1 MDEKG
6 QRLPVNI
13 EDQMRESYMDY
24 AMSVIIGR
32 ALPDAR
38 DGLKPVHRRILYA
51 MFSEGL
57 VHNHRYS
64 KCAGVV
70 GEVLKRYH
78 PHGDSAVYD
87 ALVRLAQEW
96 NLRYPLID
104 GQGNFGS
111 IDGDSPAAYRYTEC
125 RLTELAEELLAD
137 IDKETVTFVPNFD
150 DSTQEPLVLPSKVP
164 NLLIN
169 GSAGIAVGMATN
181 IPPHNLGEVCDALV
195 ALIEHP
201 ELTVDEL
208 MRYIPGPDFP
218 TAGFICGQGPIRE
231 AYREGRGI
239 LTVRARATVETDEK
253 TGRSSI
259 IVTEIPY
266 QVNKARLIG
275 QIAELVR
282 ERKLDGIAGDGLRD
296 ESDRDGMRI
305 VIELK
310 RDAVAEVLL
319 NQLYKHTALQESFGV
334 NMLAIVEGRPK
345 LLSLKDALQVFLKHR
360 REVVVRRTV
369 YDLRKA
375 EERLHI
381 LAGLKIAIEHL
392 DEAIGI
398 IRAAVDPATAR
409 QRLMATFAL
418 SQLQAQAI
426 LDMRLQRLT
435 GLERDKIVEEYAE
448 TEKAIVRYRA
458 IFADEREVAKII
470 GDELR
475 ALREK
480 YGDERR
486 TRIVDEATAISVED
500 LIVEEDMVVTISHE
514 GYIKRNAVGLYRAQ
528 RRGGRGRIG
537 ASTREED
544 FVEHLFVASTHSY
557 LLFFTTSGKVFW
569 LKVHEI
575 PQAGRAAR
583 GRSITNVLSLQPE
596 EKLSAFLPVREF
608 QEGRYVLFATRRGL
622 VKKTDLMQYASPR
635 PSGIIAIALEE
646 GDEVIGVRLTDGSR
660 EAILSTRDGQAI
672 RFKEDEARSMGRDT
686 YGVRG
691 MKLDAGDE
699 VVSLD
704 LVEPGAAL
712 LAVSENGYGKRTE
725 MEEYR
730 LTRRGGKGIIT
741 MKTTDKTGR
750 VIGVRMV
757 TDDDQ
762 IMLVTSGGKVIRL
775 RVNEIRVIG
784 RNTQGVRLI
793 GLEEGERVASV
804 ARLAEREDEGEVKDE
819 PVPPVDPDPTAGA

>member
-1 MDEKG
+1 
-6 QRLPVNI
+6 
-13 EDQMRESYMDY
+13 
-24 AMSVIIGR
+24 
-32 ALPDAR
+32 
-38 DGLKPVHRRILYA
+38 
-51 MFSEGL
+51 
-57 VHNHRYS
+57 
-64 KCAGVV
+64 
-70 GEVLKRYH
+70 
-78 PHGDSAVYD
+78 
-87 ALVRLAQEW
+87 
-96 NLRYPLID
+96 
-104 GQGNFGS
+104 
-111 IDGDSPAAYRYTEC
+111 
-125 RLTELAEELLAD
+125 
-137 IDKETVTFVPNFD
+137 
-150 DSTQEPLVLPSKVP
+150 
-164 NLLIN
+164 
-169 GSAGIAVGMATN
+169 
-181 IPPHNLGEVCDALV
+181 V

-208 MRYIPGPDFP
+208 MQYIPGPDFP

-253 TGRSSI
+253 SGRSAI

-266 QVNKARLIG
+266 QVNKRRLIER
-275 QIAELVR
+275 IAELVN
-282 ERKLDGIAGDGLRD
+282 ERKLDGIPSDGLRD

-319 NQLYKHTALQESFGV
+319 NQLYKHTPLEESFGV
-334 NMLAIVEGRPK
+334 NMLAIVDGRPK
-345 LLSLKDALQVFLKHR
+345 LLNLKDALQVFLKHR
-360 REVVVRRTV
+360 REVVVRRTI

-398 IRAAVDPATAR
+398 IRAATDPTSAR
-409 QRLMATFAL
+409 ERLMATLAL
-418 SQLQAQAI
+418 SQLQAQAV

-448 TEKAIVRYRA
+448 TEKAIARYRA
-458 IFADEREVAKII
+458 ILADEREIAKII
-470 GDELR
+470 ADELR

-486 TRIVDEATAISVED
+486 TRIVDEAAAISVED

-514 GYIKRNAVGLYRAQ
+514 GYIKRNAVALYRAQ

-544 FVEHLFVASTHSY
+544 FVEHLFIASTHSY

-583 GRSITNVLSLQPE
+583 GRSITNVLSLKPE

-672 RFKEDEARSMGRDT
+672 RFKEDEARPMGRDT

-691 MKLDAGDE
+691 MKLDEGDE

-704 LVEPGAAL
+704 LVEPGATL

-725 MEEYR
+725 MDEYR

-793 GLEEGERVASV
+793 NLEEGERVASV
-804 ARLAEREDEGEVKDE
+804 ARLAEREEEGEAKDE
-819 PVPPVDPDPTAGA
+819 PVPPADPDPAAGS

>member
-1 MDEKG
+1 MDEKS
-6 QRLPVNI
+6 QRVPVNI

-51 MFSEGL
+51 MFREGL
-57 VHNHRYS
+57 LHNRRYS

-96 NLRYPLID
+96 NLRYPLVD

-111 IDGDSPAAYRYTEC
+111 IDGDSAAAYRYTEC

-137 IDKETVTFVPNFD
+137 IDKETVDFVPNFD
-150 DSTQEPLVLPSKVP
+150 DSTQEPLVLPTRAP

-195 ALIEHP
+195 ALIEQP
-201 ELTVDEL
+201 ELTIDEL
-208 MRYIPGPDFP
+208 MRFIPGPDFP
-218 TAGFICGQGPIRE
+218 TAGFICGQGAIRA
-231 AYREGRGI
+231 AYHEGRGI
-239 LTVRARATVETDEK
+239 LTVRARATVETDDK
-253 TGRSSI
+253 SGRSSI

-266 QVNKARLIG
+266 QVNKARLIER
-275 QIAELVR
+275 IAELVN
-282 ERKLDGIAGDGLRD
+282 ERKLDGISDLRD

-319 NQLYKHTALQESFGV
+319 NQLYKHTPLQESFGV
-334 NMLAIVEGRPK
+334 NMLAIVDGRPR
-345 LLSLKDALQVFLKHR
+345 LLNLKEALLVFLRHR

-375 EERLHI
+375 EERLHV
-381 LAGLKIAIEHL
+381 LAGLKIAIDNL
-392 DEAIGI
+392 DRAIAI
-398 IRAAVDPATAR
+398 IRGATDPATAR
-409 QRLMATFAL
+409 EQLMAAFGL
-418 SQLQAQAI
+418 SQIQAQAI

-448 TEKAIVRYRA
+448 TEKAIARFRQ
-458 IFADEREVAKII
+458 ILADEREISKII
-470 GDELR
+470 ADELR
-475 ALREK
+475 GLREK
-480 YGDERR
+480 YGDARR
-486 TRIVDEATAISVED
+486 TQIVAEVGAISVED

-528 RRGGRGRIG
+528 RRGGRGKIG
-537 ASTREED
+537 ASTRDAD
-544 FVEHLFVASTHSY
+544 FVEHLFVASTHAY
-557 LLFFTTSGKVFW
+557 ILIFTTTGKVYW

-583 GRSITNVLSLQPE
+583 GRSITNLLSLKPE

-608 QEGRYVLFATRRGL
+608 QPGRWLFFATRRGL

-646 GDEVIGVRLTDGSR
+646 GDEVIGVRPTDGTKQV
-660 EAILSTRDGQAI
+660 ILSTRDGQAI

-686 YGVRG
+686 YGVWG
-691 MKLDAGDE
+691 MKLDEGDDE
-699 VVSLD
+699 VVALD
-704 LVEPGAAL
+704 LVEPGATL

-725 MEEYR
+725 MDEYR

-757 TDDDQ
+757 TDEDQ

-775 RVNEIRVIG
+775 RVNEIRLIG

-793 GLEEGERVASV
+793 VLEGGERVASV
-804 ARLAEREDEGEVKDE
+804 ARLAEREDDGDGRDE
-819 PVPPVDPDPTAGA
+819 APPPESPVES

>member
-96 NLRYPLID
+96 NVRYPLID

-208 MRYIPGPDFP
+208 MQYIPGPDFP

-239 LTVRARATVETDEK
+239 LTVRARAAVETDEK

-458 IFADEREVAKII
+458 ILADEREVAKII

-514 GYIKRNAVGLYRAQ
+514 GYIKRNAVALYRAQ

-646 GDEVIGVRLTDGSR
+646 GDEVIGDRLTDGSR

-672 RFKEDEARSMGRDT
+672 RFKEDEARPMGRDT

-704 LVEPGAAL
+704 LVEPGATL